1 MNWRTII
8 PDTFITGL
16 VFMVIIAYLVPF
28 HSCFTAYFP
37 LHEIVYW
44 GITGI
49 FFLYGLKLNPKQ
61 IRQDIGNW
69 KLHLLIQSTTFI
81 LFPLII
87 LVFYPIFSN
96 TSLEIIWLAVFF
108 LAALPSTVSSSVV
121 MVSMAKGNIPSA
133 IFNASISGLI
143 GLIATPLWMG
153 VFLKTSDTGSSLIDM
168 TQQLVLQILL
178 PVTLGL
184 VLNSFFGKWAQRHK
198 ATIGWFDKIVIFL
211 IIYKSFSA
219 AFTNNVFSQLP
230 FSRLILLS
238 IAMILLFFL
247 VYSFISR
254 ISGNLHF
261 PQQDRITALFCGSK
275 KSLVHGSVFVTLL
288 ITDVSLQS
296 LFLLPI
302 MIYHAFQL
310 FYTSY
315 AAKKFASTNNT
326 NKA

>member
-1 MNWRTII
+1 MNWQKIVPDAFII
-8 PDTFITGL
+8 GL
-16 VFMVIIAYLVPF
+16 LLMVILASVFPF
-28 HSCFTAYFP
+28 QPNYALFFP
-37 LHEIVYW
+37 LQSIIYW

-87 LVFYPIFSN
+87 LVFYPIFKN
-96 TSLEIIWLAVFF
+96 TSLETIWLAVFF

-121 MVSMAKGNIPSA
+121 MVSIAKGNIPSA

-143 GLIATPLWMG
+143 GLIATPLLMG
-153 VFLKTSDTGSSLIDM
+153 MFLKTSDTGDSLADM

-198 ATIGWFDKIVIFL
+198 ATIGWFDKTIIFL

-230 FSRLILLS
+230 LSRFMILT
-238 IAMILLFFL
+238 IAMVSLFFL
-247 VYSFISR
+247 IYSFISR
-254 ISGNLHF
+254 ISGSLHF
-261 PQQDRITALFCGSK
+261 PQSDKITALFCGSK

-288 ITDVSLQS
+288 ITDASLQS

-315 AAKKFASTNNT
+315 AAKKFASTSSDY
-326 NKA
+326 